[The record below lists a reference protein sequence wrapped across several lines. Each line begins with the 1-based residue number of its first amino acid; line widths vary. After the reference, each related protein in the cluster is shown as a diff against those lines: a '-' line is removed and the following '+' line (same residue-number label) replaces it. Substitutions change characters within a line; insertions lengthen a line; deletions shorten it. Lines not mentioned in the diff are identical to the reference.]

1 MDHESAHEVI
11 ACLGDERKIFHYY
24 RDRYS
29 LGLLRQLAG
38 RQDNGE
44 LPLARLRQSPYAGLL
59 QKPRLRRIL
68 ASLGRQALSEAFIA
82 GHDHDP
88 QQEAFVLGID
98 QWGGGSYRARRRQQ
112 TSRPGCNLVLQ
123 LNLSRRHDANYARL
137 GCAPGLFNYRGH
149 PVSGKRNTLAWAR
162 IDLDWASNT
171 ALIEEIQSD
180 WIRDVAWLAER
191 LQNKVRRGERLDSPA
206 KLYRLDCSIRTALDY
221 CRQTLAT
228 YRPIWD
234 EAMLWAAIGFIRDE
248 LGLAHIYYHSEQSGR
263 LLKRIAGSSPPR
275 ALYCDLPR
283 RFCFTA
289 TRALPEFLLCEPQVN
304 KALKHHPDL
313 SLFRLAMES
322 PLG

>member
-1 MDHESAHEVI
+1 MDNESADEVI
-11 ACLGDERKIFHYY
+11 ACLGDERRIFHYY

-29 LGLLRQLAG
+29 LGLLRQLAQQAG
-38 RQDNGE
+38 GQ
-44 LPLARLRQSPYAGLL
+44 LPLNRLRQSSCAGLL
-59 QKPRLRRIL
+59 QKPRLRQML
-68 ASLGRQALSEAFIA
+68 ASLGKQSLSEAFIA

-98 QWGGGSYRARRRQQ
+98 RWGGGSYRARRQQ

-123 LNLSRRHDANYARL
+123 LNLSRRHDANYASL

-162 IDLDWASNT
+162 IDLDWASDT

-191 LQNKVRRGERLDSPA
+191 LQSKLRLGAQLDSPA

-228 YRPIWD
+228 YRPLWD

-248 LGLAHIYYHSEQSGR
+248 LGLAQIYYHSEQSGR
-263 LLKRIAGSSPPR
+263 LLKRIAGGLPPR
-275 ALYCDLPR
+275 TLYSELPR
-283 RFCFTA
+283 RFCFSA
-289 TRALPEFLLCEPQVN
+289 TQAFPEFLLREPLVC
-304 KALKHHPDL
+304 KELKRHPDL
-313 SLFRLAMES
+313 SLFRLAVES
-322 PLG
+322 QWA

>member
-1 MDHESAHEVI
+1 MDNESADEVI
-11 ACLGDERKIFHYY
+11 ACLGDERRIFHYY

-29 LGLLRQLAG
+29 LGLLGQLA
-38 RQDNGE
+38 RQAGGQ
-44 LPLARLRQSPYAGLL
+44 LALNQLRQSSCAGLL
-59 QKPRLRRIL
+59 QKPRLRQML
-68 ASLGRQALSEAFIA
+68 ASLGKQALSEAFIA

-88 QQEAFVLGID
+88 QQEAFVLGIAR
-98 QWGGGSYRARRRQQ
+98 WGGGSYRARRRQQ

-123 LNLSRRHDANYARL
+123 LNLSRRHDADYARL

-162 IDLDWASNT
+162 IDLDWASNS

-191 LQNKVRRGERLDSPA
+191 LQSKLRRGAQLDSPA

-228 YRPIWD
+228 YRPLWD

-248 LGLAHIYYHSEQSGR
+248 LGVAQIYYHSEQSGR
-263 LLKRIAGSSPPR
+263 LLKRITCGLPPR
-275 ALYCDLPR
+275 SLYAELPR
-283 RFCFTA
+283 RFCFKETQEF
-289 TRALPEFLLCEPQVN
+289 PEFLLREAQVR
-304 KALKHHPDL
+304 KELKSHPDL
-313 SLFRLAMES
+313 SLFHFGMDSQLA
-322 PLG
+322 